1 MKKIEITEN
10 KLPPKPLKREHH
22 HPPHEH
28 HHGKGRLLPAALVM
42 LGLFGAGF
50 FPGYYYYQGKVNA
63 NYVTVKGLAEKE
75 VKADLAVW
83 EMRIV
88 ATGDELS
95 EVQKSLNRQ
104 LLTIKD
110 FLHNNNISD
119 SEISEGRI
127 DTNDLT
133 TNPYLDKYKSRYILT
148 QNITVRSKNVDNISA
163 SLQKTGELISRGITF
178 DSQQYS
184 SPVSYIFT
192 GLNGIKAEM
201 LSEATANAYTAAEEF
216 AKNSHSSVGKIRY
229 ANQGVFSIL
238 PQIQT
243 DTSSEIQQIN
253 KTVQLGYI
261 KRMLSRKTYRSRSF
275 GGGWGRSAYIFS
287 FGCGEFRFYRRT
299 DDYYRPEFRSKRL

>member
-1 MKKIEITEN
+1 MKKIEITES
-10 KLPPKPLKREHH
+10 KIPAKPAKRDIPR
-22 HPPHEH
+22 PPHGPHRKE
-28 HHGKGRLLPAALVM
+28 KSKLLPSFLVM

-63 NYVTVKGLAEKE
+63 NYVTVKGLSEKD

-95 EVQKSLNRQ
+95 EVQKSLNNQ
-104 LLTIKD
+104 LAIIKT
-110 FLHNNNISD
+110 FLDKNNILAD
-119 SEISEGRI
+119 EITEGRI

-163 SLQKTGELISRGITF
+163 VMQKTGELISKGVTF

-192 GLNGIKAEM
+192 GLNDIKAEM

-216 AKNSHSSVGKIRY
+216 AKNSHSTVGKIRY

-238 PQIQT
+238 PQIKT
-243 DTSSEIQQIN
+243 DSASESQQVN
-253 KTVQLGYI
+253 KTV
-261 KRMLSRKTYRSRSF
+261 RVVVTV
-275 GGGWGRSAYIFS
+275 
-287 FGCGEFRFYRRT
+287 
-299 DDYYRPEFRSKRL
+299 DYWLK

>member
-1 MKKIEITEN
+1 MKKIEITES
-10 KLPPKPLKREHH
+10 KTPLKTARGSAPR
-22 HPPHEH
+22 PPHAPH
-28 HHGKGRLLPAALVM
+28 HREKSRLLPSFLVM

-63 NYVTVKGLAEKE
+63 NYVTVKGLAEKD

-95 EVQKSLNRQ
+95 TVQKSLNNQ
-104 LLTIKD
+104 LAAIKD
-110 FLHNNNISD
+110 FLHDNNIAD
-119 SEISEGRI
+119 EEITEGRI
-127 DTNDLT
+127 DTNDLS

-148 QNITVRSKNVDNISA
+148 QNISIRSRNVDNISA
-163 SLQKTGELISRGITF
+163 VMQKTGDLISKGITF

-192 GLNGIKAEM
+192 GLNEIKAEM

-216 AKNSHSSVGKIRY
+216 AKNSHSTVGKIRY

-238 PQIQT
+238 PQIKT
-243 DTSSEIQQIN
+243 DFASESQQIN
-253 KTVQLGYI
+253 KTV
-261 KRMLSRKTYRSRSF
+261 RVVVTV
-275 GGGWGRSAYIFS
+275 
-287 FGCGEFRFYRRT
+287 
-299 DDYYRPEFRSKRL
+299 DYWLK